1 MTHRDAGDSQADERC
16 TAIELERGSAVALSE
31 PRSVLLSMQS
41 HDDGTGRL
49 AALLVIFE
57 HESDA
62 RTVLAYAA
70 KTPKRSASR
79 GGEGRAVKLPREM

>member
-41 HDDGTGRL
+41 QDDGTGRL
-49 AALLVIFE
+49 AALLVSLE

-62 RTVLAYAA
+62 CTVLAHAA
-70 KTPKRSASR
+70 KTSKAGLPR
-79 GGEGRAVKLPREM
+79 GEGRRQASA